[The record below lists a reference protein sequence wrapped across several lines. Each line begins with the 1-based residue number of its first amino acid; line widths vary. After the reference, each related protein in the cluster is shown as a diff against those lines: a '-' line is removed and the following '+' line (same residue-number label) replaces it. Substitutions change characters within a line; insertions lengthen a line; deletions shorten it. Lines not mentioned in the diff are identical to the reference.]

1 MSKPLLPN
9 NFDFLRLLSA
19 VLVFVSHCY
28 PTYGVEGVFIDPFLM
43 WHGSES
49 LGGIGLSFFFIISG
63 FLVCSSLERIRGNES
78 SVVRQIT
85 LYIKKRV
92 FRVFPAVFLFVCL
105 TLGVAGLASEVSF
118 DVYVSHPDVV
128 GYLWNVFI
136 FDPQYTLPYVFDD
149 VPFRGVASLHLWSL
163 PLELA
168 MYVILL
174 TVVLLGRFW
183 WVVVVVLCVGAL
195 CVYGD
200 SVQFASE
207 DESRM
212 ILGMKITYLAKYG
225 MVFFMG
231 ALLYHFREKVRI
243 NLWAVLVS
251 IVLIVISFYIERG
264 NVLLTLMLPYLVY
277 CVAFASLGSW
287 IAAVGR
293 YGDFSYGFYLYS
305 FFVQQMV
312 MKYGG
317 EQLGFGVYVMVTF
330 CVSLLCGVVSY
341 HLFEKRFLKRR

>member
-63 FLVCSSLERIRGNES
+63 FLVCGSLERIVANES
-78 SVVRQIT
+78 SRMWQIIR
-85 LYIKKRV
+85 YIKKRV

-105 TLGVAGLASEVSF
+105 TLGFSSLASDVSF
-118 DVYVSHPDVV
+118 GAYVRHPDVA
-128 GYLWNVFI
+128 GYVWNVFI
-136 FDPQYTLPYVFDD
+136 FNPQYTLPYVFDE

-163 PLELA
+163 PLELL

-174 TVVLLGRFW
+174 VVMLLGRFR
-183 WVVVVVLCVGAL
+183 WVVATVLCVGAF
-195 CVYGD
+195 CVYVD
-200 SVQFASE
+200 SVQFAAE

-231 ALLYHFREKVRI
+231 ALLFHFREKVRI
-243 NLWAVLVS
+243 NLLALLVS
-251 IVLIVISFYIERG
+251 MALIVVSFYIERG
-264 NVLLTLMLPYLVY
+264 NVLLTLMLPYLVF
-277 CVAFASLGSW
+277 CVAFATLGKGV
-287 IAAVGR
+287 AAIGR

-317 EQLGFGVYVMVTF
+317 GELGFAAFVIVTF
-330 CVSLLCGVVSY
+330 CISLLCGVISY
-341 HLFEKRFLKRR
+341 HLFEKRFLRR